1 MESEFNEI
9 ELKQKLDKLPFWKQ
23 LVFLLIVCQRLVPS
37 FRAFAAET
45 GFEGKSQLGGLL
57 TKAWDS
63 LLNGV
68 FRIDF
73 SSEAAMA
80 ESLAPDT
87 EDFDSVLVSS
97 ALDSAIA
104 TSLLMKAFSDQQTD
118 TIVEAVTL
126 VRDSVDLYVQELEDM
141 DPADP
146 NLEENILGHELMQ
159 MELRRQRKD
168 LEFLGSLD
176 DEISVS
182 MTAVKKK
189 WFDIEESCLALTQ

>member
-1 MESEFNEI
+1 MESEFNED
-9 ELKQKLDKLPFWKQ
+9 ELKRKLVKLPFWKQ
-23 LVFLLIVCQRLVPS
+23 LVFLLIVCQRLIPS

-45 GFEGKSQLGGLL
+45 GFQGENELSGLL
-57 TKAWDS
+57 KKAWNS

-68 FRIDF
+68 SRTDF
-73 SSEAAMA
+73 SSEAALA

-97 ALDSAIA
+97 ALDAAVA

-126 VRDSVDLYVQELEDM
+126 VRDSVDMYVQELGDM

-146 NLEENILGHELMQ
+146 DLEENILGHELMQ
-159 MELRRQRKD
+159 KELRRQRGD
-168 LEFLGSLD
+168 LEFLSTLD

-182 MTAVKKK
+182 MTAVKNM
-189 WFDIEESCLALTQ
+189 WFDSEESCLALTL